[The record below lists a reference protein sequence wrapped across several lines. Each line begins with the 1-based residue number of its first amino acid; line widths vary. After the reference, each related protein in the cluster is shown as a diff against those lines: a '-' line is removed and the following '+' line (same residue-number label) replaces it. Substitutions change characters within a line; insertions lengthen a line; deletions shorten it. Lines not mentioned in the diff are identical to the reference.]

1 MRLCNECA
9 FGREDLELGREEIGK
24 LVELWD
30 DQEAMHAAIGD
41 TDGDGDVDADDRV
54 ALRFAVETTQR
65 FAFPSYRESEFT
77 DREPIDTM
85 ETIPLFEELDTFPLK
100 VPQEASMM
108 GYRVWETPVLPFH
121 FPASVVPD
129 VRVGAQEESIIR
141 KGCRLPEDMQQAS
154 AAIDAASRTKA
165 PWMCVVVPLAR
176 MYVREAPKLH
186 TTAVFCDHTFAV
198 F

>member
-1 MRLCNECA
+1 MTATVKGLIELGEGSPGPPLWPADEAAGRPECA

-85 ETIPLFEELDTFPLK
+85 ETIPLFGYVYGSPILFLVISSPYDTL
-100 VPQEASMM
+100 
-108 GYRVWETPVLPFH
+108 
-121 FPASVVPD
+121 
-129 VRVGAQEESIIR
+129 
-141 KGCRLPEDMQQAS
+141 
-154 AAIDAASRTKA
+154 
-165 PWMCVVVPLAR
+165 
-176 MYVREAPKLH
+176 
-186 TTAVFCDHTFAV
+186 
-198 F
+198 